1 MTERYL
7 GSIIS
12 STPVEPSGSLS
23 TATASGVWH
32 LHDPLLFGQADDWPN
47 AANRPSIAHY
57 GASGDSGDAVMNKVE
72 KVTIDTT
79 GNFTDFND
87 LTEAKFDAG
96 SNGSPTRT
104 IFFGGYSGNI
114 AQPNST
120 RIKIE
125 YFDNTTTGNAVN
137 FGDLSSQRR
146 YPSGNINN
154 NVRGIVAGGEGGF
167 GDVNRRNIIEYV
179 TMASTG
185 DAVDFG
191 DLTGATKQ
199 NSSTSSSTRGLSAGG
214 SRSSGDVNVIDFI
227 TIASAGNA
235 TDFGDLGD
243 PRDTQAALAS
253 STRAVFSG
261 DRQASASN
269 QIEYVTI
276 ASTGNATDFGDL
288 TTTAYQHSGAESS
301 TRGIFIGGVRAGSIS
316 NIVDFIT
323 IGSTGNAT
331 DFGDLTEARYHGTA
345 SSSGKSSVQNES
357 YFTPA
362 AMSLIH
368 HGTLVSGP
376 GKTGVS
382 YIDIATTGR
391 LAMFGDVS
399 GPSSYVISG
408 GAASTTRGVLAGIH
422 TASGSNGD
430 DLEFFTFST
439 KGKSTD
445 FGDATQNLYG
455 SMGSSSTRGVMQVGY
470 DGGASYTV
478 NIIEYITI
486 ASAGDTTDF
495 GDLTEGGSR
504 SAPAGST
511 TRLLFMGRDAYGTGT
526 QNGSTTVDYVTIA
539 STGNATDFGDLST
552 AVHYA
557 AGVSS
562 NTRAVKCGGWSNSNT
577 TAVNEMDYFTIA
589 STGNATDFGDLT
601 VARGG
606 MVGCSSKIRGVL
618 GTGANATGGTTDV
631 LDYITIASTGNATD
645 WGDWYATH
653 SLNRYSVGSASN
665 SHGGLS

>member
-1 MTERYL
+1 MA
-7 GSIIS
+7 
-12 STPVEPSGSLS
+12 PSF
-23 TATASGVWH
+23 SGVWK
-32 LHDPLLFGQADDWPN
+32 LQTKYQYNSAFPVDINLLP
-47 AANRPSIAHY
+47 RSLIA
-57 GASGDSGDAVMNKVE
+57 GGNVASGSADAS
-72 KVTIDTT
+72 
-79 GNFTDFND
+79 
-87 LTEAKFDAG
+87 AG
-96 SNGSPTRT
+96 SNQVQMLQISNTANATDYGDLTVARTRVAGGGSDTRFVT
-104 IFFGGYSGNI
+104 AGGEGTGGGSDKKDIIDYKLYASSGNL
-114 AQPNST
+114 S
-120 RIKIE
+120 
-125 YFDNTTTGNAVN
+125 D
-137 FGDLSSQRR
+137 FGDLVDGRDDINSI
-146 YPSGNINN
+146 GNN
-154 NVRGIVAGGEGGF
+154 NVRLIFSGGG
-167 GDVNRRNIIEYV
+167 
-179 TMASTG
+179 
-185 DAVDFG
+185 
-191 DLTGATKQ
+191 
-199 NSSTSSSTRGLSAGG
+199 TSSGYH
-214 SRSSGDVNVIDFI
+214 NVMQYI
-227 TIASAGNA
+227 TIASTGNT
-235 TDFGDLGD
+235 TDFGDLSV
-243 PRDTQAALAS
+243 AS
-253 STRAVFSG
+253 SAGQTGIVGTTTRG
-261 DRQASASN
+261 ISAIGINSSYTVLN
-269 QIEYVTI
+269 TIEYVTI
-276 ASTGNATDFGDL
+276 ASTGNSTDFGDRTNSVIHATGCASSTRGVFMGGNTDGTADDNVNVIDYITMGSTGNATDFGDL
-288 TTTAYQHSGAESS
+288 SQS
-301 TRGIFIGGVRAGSIS
+301 TFRAGGIS
-316 NIVDFIT
+316 NTTKGLYLGGSTNAGATTVNTIDQIT

-331 DFGDLTEARYHGTA
+331 DFADLATA
-345 SSSGKSSVQNES
+345 TSGHSAASAEFPSVQNES

-368 HGTLVSGP
+368 HGTLVG
-376 GKTGVS
+376 GTGQTGVS
-382 YIDIATTGR
+382 YIDIATTGS

-422 TASGSNGD
+422 TASGSLGD

-445 FGDATQNLYG
+445 FGDATQILYG
-455 SMGSSSTRGVMQVGY
+455 SMGSNDTRGVMQVGY
-470 DGGASYTV
+470 NGSTYTI
-478 NIIEYITI
+478 NTIEYITI

-653 SLNRYSVGSASN
+653 SLNRFAVGSASN

>member
-1 MTERYL
+1 MA
-7 GSIIS
+7 
-12 STPVEPSGSLS
+12 PSF
-23 TATASGVWH
+23 SGVWK
-32 LHDPLLFGQADDWPN
+32 LQTKYQYNSAFPIDLNLLPN
-47 AANRPSIAHY
+47 
-57 GASGDSGDAVMNKVE
+57 GL
-72 KVTIDTT
+72 
-79 GNFTDFND
+79 F
-87 LTEAKFDAG
+87 
-96 SNGSPTRT
+96 
-104 IFFGGYSGNI
+104 
-114 AQPNST
+114 
-120 RIKIE
+120 
-125 YFDNTTTGNAVN
+125 
-137 FGDLSSQRR
+137 
-146 YPSGNINN
+146 
-154 NVRGIVAGGEGGF
+154 AGGTPSSNT
-167 GDVNRRNIIEYV
+167 DV
-179 TMASTG
+179 
-185 DAVDFG
+185 VDQIKP
-191 DLTGATKQ
+191 D
-199 NSSTSSSTRGLSAGG
+199 
-214 SRSSGDVNVIDFI
+214 
-227 TIASAGNA
+227 SAGNA
-235 TDFGDLGD
+235 TDFGDLLTTRNKASGGGSDTRFIVAGGTYTGSDDNVIQYMTYATSGNATDFGD
-243 PRDTQAALAS
+243 LANSSNSTQGSSISNNVRYIHTFGVTSGTSGEINYFTIASTGNATDFGDQTATFYLSNVGNIS
-253 STRAVFSG
+253 STTRGIIGGSG
-261 DRQASASN
+261 NSTYDRTIHYLTIASTGNTVDFGDLTDTTGGGTGKKAHAGMSSATRGLFAGGHYLTTYLN
-269 QIEYVTI
+269 IIDYITI

-288 TTTAYQHSGAESS
+288 TVARAYLAGLSSS
-301 TRGIFIGGVRAGSIS
+301 TRGVVGGGAIS
-316 NIVDFIT
+316 DGTVQNVIDFIT
-323 IGSTGNAT
+323 IASTGDAT
-331 DFGDLTEARYHGTA
+331 DFGDLTVARTFLVAGGA
-345 SSSGKSSVQNES
+345 GQASVQNES

-376 GKTGVS
+376 GRTGVS

-526 QNGSTTVDYVTIA
+526 QHGSTTVDYVTIA

-653 SLNRYSVGSASN
+653 SLNRFAVGSASN